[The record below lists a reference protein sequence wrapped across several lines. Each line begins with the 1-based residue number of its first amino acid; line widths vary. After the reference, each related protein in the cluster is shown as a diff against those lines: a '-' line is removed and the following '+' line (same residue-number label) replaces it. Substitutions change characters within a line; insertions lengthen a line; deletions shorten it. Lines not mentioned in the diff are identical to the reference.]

1 MVRFLVRLV
10 CNAIAIWVA
19 TYLVTG
25 ITLAPGTHETSDRI
39 ILYAAVAL
47 IFTIINAIIKPILVV
62 FSMPVLI
69 LTLGIFYFIINAFLL
84 LLTAWLS
91 QKFGWGFSIDGFGAA
106 LIGSIIVSIIN
117 MVLSALIPE
126 RR

>member
-1 MVRFLVRLV
+1 MFRFLVRLIG
-10 CNAIAIWVA
+10 NAVAIWVA
-19 TYLVTG
+19 TYFVAGMVLD
-25 ITLAPGTHETSDRI
+25 AGTHDTTDRI
-39 ILYAAVAL
+39 ILYVAVAL
-47 IFTIINAIIKPILVV
+47 IFTVINAIVKPILVV
-62 FSMPVLI
+62 FSLPVLI
-69 LTLGIFYFIINAFLL
+69 LTLGIFYFVINAFLL

-106 LIGSIIVSIIN
+106 LIGSIIVSVVN